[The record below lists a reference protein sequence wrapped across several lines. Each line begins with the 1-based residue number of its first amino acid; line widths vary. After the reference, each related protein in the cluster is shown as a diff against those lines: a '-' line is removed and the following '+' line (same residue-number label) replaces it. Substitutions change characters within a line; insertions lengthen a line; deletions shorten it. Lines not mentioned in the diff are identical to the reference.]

1 MGASFIPH
9 VGHTRSPC
17 QTYQIPPTDIPDPLV
32 GHTRSPHGT
41 DRIPPS
47 VGQIRSPNLSDRSDP
62 SLCRTY
68 QIPPSDIPDQIPP
81 SVGHIRFL
89 HLTYQIRSLH
99 LTYQIRTYQIRS
111 LHLTYQIPS
120 SDIPDPS
127 VGRIRSPFDDLD
139 FFRADIGDLYM
150 ICATDY
156 VASFVLSRIG
166 RRFKMSI

>member
-1 MGASFIPH
+1 MLLLFLTS
-9 VGHTRSPC
+9 
-17 QTYQIPPTDIPDPLV
+17 DIPDPLV
-32 GHTRSPHGT
+32 RHTRSPRRT
-41 DRIPPS
+41 YQIPSSDIPDPPMGLIGS
-47 VGQIRSPNLSDRSDP
+47 LHLSDRSDP
-62 SLCRTY
+62 PICRT
-68 QIPPSDIPDQIPP
+68 DQIPP